1 MLGKKTLFPVLWHP
15 SPSPLCYGCYFLFK
29 NLLLCHSI
37 LDGVVSGVKS
47 SLLMLETSSLP
58 LNAWG
63 KYFTLLLNET
73 LGFHIG
79 RQESL
84 EQFRA
89 RLL

>member
-1 MLGKKTLFPVLWHP
+1 MLEKKTLFPILWHP
-15 SPSPLCYGCYFLFK
+15 SPSPLCYGCYFLLK
-29 NLLLCHSI
+29 NLLCHSI
-37 LDGVVSGVKS
+37 LDGVVSGVKA
-47 SLLMLETSSLP
+47 SLLMLET

-73 LGFHIG
+73 LGFHIS

-84 EQFRA
+84 EQLKA